1 MKHLLLFCGLG
12 LLGFRNTAA
21 AASRPSAAPADTLV
35 GHARLVR
42 TLSQGLCTKLSNDH
56 ITKFAD
62 LTNEQAMQLT
72 QQLFTEVMQHDS
84 VAVLAMMKEGAQK
97 NLQPQQVG
105 QLLGRDVVIALS
117 KTCPASLPLITRL
130 TQNEQAQQAIAAKQ
144 PAFSEPE
151 KKILQPLATH
161 LCAQL
166 TLIDAKTPLTKQ
178 TPAQRN
184 ELLISLV
191 KKEFTISRAQLLRYY
206 STAQLA
212 DQARMK
218 EIGEKVGILMLA
230 QKDCASY
237 ILLIGADNIDK

>member
-12 LLGFRNTAA
+12 LLGISNATKAA
-21 AASRPSAAPADTLV
+21 PRPSGAPADTIA

-42 TLSQGLCTKLSNDH
+42 QLSQELCTKLSNDH
-56 ITKFAD
+56 TTKFAD
-62 LTNEQAMQLT
+62 LTTDQAMQLT

-84 VAVLAMMKEGAQK
+84 VAVLAMMAKGAQQ

-105 QLLGRDVVIALS
+105 QLLGRDVVVSLS
-117 KTCPASLPLITRL
+117 KTCPASLPLLTRL
-130 TQNEQAQQAIAAKQ
+130 SQTEQAQQAIAAKQ

-151 KKILQPLATH
+151 KKALQPLATH

-166 TLIDAKTPLTKQ
+166 ALADAKTPIAKL

-184 ELLISLV
+184 ELLVNLM
-191 KKEFTISRAQLLRYY
+191 KKEFTTGRPQLLRYY

-212 DQARMK
+212 DQARIK
-218 EIGEKVGILMLA
+218 EIGEKMGILMLA

-237 ILLIGADNIDK
+237 ILLLGADHVK